1 MYYFLALKAFF
12 SRPVFVYILASL
24 FTPPPP
30 PSPLPSAPPPPL
42 LELLLLVLVVAGF
55 LAGGFTVEVEVE
67 EEGGRPRFFV
77 AGLDSTLTAAAVAV
91 TVVAVAVLVAEA
103 DAVTVV

>member
-1 MYYFLALKAFF
+1 M
-12 SRPVFVYILASL
+12 
-24 FTPPPP
+24 
-30 PSPLPSAPPPPL
+30 
-42 LELLLLVLVVAGF
+42 AGF

-77 AGLDSTLTAAAVAV
+77 VGVSSALTAA
-91 TVVAVAVLVAEA
+91 VVAVIVVVAEA